1 MVRYV
6 LAKMA
11 WTVNMKDNIMKLEAI
26 NPKATPF
33 KDGKTVT
40 VGNWHY
46 EDFSDLVDVRQVFHY
61 STLMGQF
68 EDSPEFGWTFEPIS
82 VGRGSVSDQNG
93 MNAIIGGEWK
103 YYRNGGDPRYVAY
116 DDVTVFRG
124 FPID

>member
-1 MVRYV
+1 MVHYV

-11 WTVNMKDNIMKLEAI
+11 WTVNMKEYIMKLQAI
-26 NPKATPF
+26 NPKVTPF

-93 MNAIIGGEWK
+93 MNAIIGGEW
-103 YYRNGGDPRYVAY
+103 RFHRSGGDPRYVAY

-124 FPID
+124 FQID